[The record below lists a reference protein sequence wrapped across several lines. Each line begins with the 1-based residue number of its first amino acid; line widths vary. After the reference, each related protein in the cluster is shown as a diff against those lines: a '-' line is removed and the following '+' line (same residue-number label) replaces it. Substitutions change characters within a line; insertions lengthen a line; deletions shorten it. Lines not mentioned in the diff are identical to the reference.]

1 MTMIILL
8 TPEDT
13 PIIDTISAHNQKRLS
28 TFPWRKR
35 YNFTF
40 SKNLLKNGLQ
50 KEIHKENLKAK

>member
-13 PIIDTISAHNQKRLS
+13 PIIDTISAHNQEK
-28 TFPWRKR
+28 TTDFPWVKR

-40 SKNLLKNGLQ
+40 SKILLKYGIQ
-50 KEIHKENLKAK
+50 KKKHTKKI